1 MKLCMAFRLILRKV
15 LGKFHFHYPFN
26 ENWHLAMIYLHY
38 TKVRILNLNSFPFS
52 TSAFAFLLTIVLDAM
67 AFRFRAT
74 LLFELG
80 TGHIFGFFII
90 IVFSFRKTFSL
101 WFDHLHILFYRPVF
115 PTTYLWF
122 QIAAFRI
129 FWSSLILT
137 SISCWKIVFFK

>member
-1 MKLCMAFRLILRKV
+1 MYGFLRKQYSN
-15 LGKFHFHYPFN
+15 LYETLLK
-26 ENWHLAMIYLHY
+26 ENDIWLWFIPIKQKLEYWTWTH
-38 TKVRILNLNSFPFS
+38 FPFS
-52 TSAFAFLLTIVLDAM
+52 TSAFVFLLTIVLDAM

-80 TGHIFGFFII
+80 KGHIFGFFII

-122 QIAAFRI
+122 QIAAYRI